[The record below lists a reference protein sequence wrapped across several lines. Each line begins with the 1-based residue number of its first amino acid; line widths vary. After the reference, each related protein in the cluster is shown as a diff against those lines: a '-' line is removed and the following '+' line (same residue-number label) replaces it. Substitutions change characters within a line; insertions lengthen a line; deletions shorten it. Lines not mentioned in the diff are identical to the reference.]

1 MRLGGIIS
9 KSVSQL
15 LKEIEN
21 NLFLNFKEINLHG
34 EISNITESQSGH
46 FYFSLK
52 DEFSQVKCVFF
63 RQYISVDQKEKLKLG
78 KKIEI
83 YGFLSLYKPRGDLQ
97 LQVRKIKSY
106 GLGELYEMYEKTKK
120 KLQDEGL
127 FEKKFKKSIQK
138 YPKSIGIIT
147 SSSGA
152 AVTDILKVLKH
163 KWPSAKVIIYACLV
177 QGDKAS
183 KEIIECVN
191 QANNR
196 NEVNT
201 LIIARGGGSFED
213 LNPFNDENLVRSVFN
228 SKIPI
233 ITGVGHESDTTLVD
247 YVADI
252 HASTPTLAAH
262 FAVPDFAD
270 EVLKIENHKER
281 LKNFVLKKI
290 TLLTNFIDYS
300 KKIILSP
307 RNLINIKVVEVSN
320 AKKILNSLINI
331 RIKEFY
337 SKLIDRRSLEKQ
349 LNDNLISKNKELHLI
364 TEKISNKLINKLSIY
379 TQKMISHRACVN
391 SLNTDRNLSI
401 GYVMVSDEKDK
412 IITDIKK
419 LKHGQDITLNGFKV
433 KKTAKVLS
441 K

>member
-34 EISNITESQSGH
+34 EISNITESQSRH

-97 LQVRKIKSY
+97 VQVRKIKSY

-120 KLQDEGL
+120 KLQEEGL

-183 KEIIECVN
+183 KEIIECIN

-213 LNPFNDENLVRSVFN
+213 LNPFNDEDLVRSVFN
-228 SKIPI
+228 SNIPI

-262 FAVPDFAD
+262 FAVPDLAD
-270 EVLKIENHKER
+270 ELLKIENYKDRFE
-281 LKNFVLKKI
+281 NFISKKI
-290 TLLTNFIDYS
+290 TLLSNFLDYA

-307 RNLINIKVVEVSN
+307 KNLINLKIVEVSN

-331 RIKEFY
+331 KIKEFY
-337 SKLIDRRSLEKQ
+337 SKLIDRKSFEKL

-364 TEKISNKLINKLSIY
+364 TEKISNKISNKLSVY
-379 TQKMISHRACVN
+379 TQKMITYKACINSVN
-391 SLNTDRNLSI
+391 IDRNLSI
-401 GYVMVSDEKDK
+401 GYVMLTNNKEK

-419 LKHGQDITLNGFKV
+419 LKHGQDITLNGYKV

>member
-120 KLQDEGL
+120 KLQEEGL

-183 KEIIECVN
+183 KEIIECIN

-213 LNPFNDENLVRSVFN
+213 LNPFNDEDLVRSVFN
-228 SKIPI
+228 SNIPI

-262 FAVPDFAD
+262 FAVPDLAD
-270 EVLKIENHKER
+270 ELLKIENYKDRFE
-281 LKNFVLKKI
+281 
-290 TLLTNFIDYS
+290 NFIS
-300 KKIILSP
+300 KKNHTFI
-307 RNLINIKVVEVSN
+307 
-320 AKKILNSLINI
+320 
-331 RIKEFY
+331 
-337 SKLIDRRSLEKQ
+337 
-349 LNDNLISKNKELHLI
+349 
-364 TEKISNKLINKLSIY
+364 
-379 TQKMISHRACVN
+379 
-391 SLNTDRNLSI
+391 
-401 GYVMVSDEKDK
+401 
-412 IITDIKK
+412 
-419 LKHGQDITLNGFKV
+419 
-433 KKTAKVLS
+433 
-441 K
+441 

>member
-63 RQYISVDQKEKLKLG
+63 RQYISLDQKEKLKLG

-97 LQVRKIKSY
+97 LQVRKIKPY
-106 GLGELYEMYEKTKK
+106 GLGELYEMYEKIKK
-120 KLQDEGL
+120 KLQEEGL
-127 FEKKFKKSIQK
+127 FEKKFKKLIQK

-152 AVTDILKVLKH
+152 AVNDILKVLRH
-163 KWPSAKVIIYACLV
+163 KWPSVKVIIYACLV

-183 KEIIECVN
+183 KEIIECIS
-191 QANNR
+191 QANCR

-233 ITGVGHESDTTLVD
+233 ITGVGHETDTTLID

-262 FAVPDFAD
+262 FAVPDLAD
-270 EVLKIENHKER
+270 ELIKIENHKDR
-281 LKNFVLKKI
+281 LKNFISKKT
-290 TLLTNFIDYS
+290 TLLSNFLDYS

-307 RNLINIKVVEVSN
+307 KNLINIKVVEVSN

-331 RIKEFY
+331 RVKEFH
-337 SKLIDRRSLEKQ
+337 SKLVDEKFFKKL
-349 LNDNLISKNKELHLI
+349 LNDNLISKNKELNSI
-364 TEKISNKLINKLSIY
+364 IEKISNKMSNKLSIY
-379 TQKMISHRACVN
+379 TQKMSSYRACVN
-391 SLNTDRNLSI
+391 SINADRNLSI
-401 GYVMVSDEKDK
+401 GYVIVTNNKDK

-419 LKHGQDITLNGFKV
+419 LKHGQNITLNGLNV
-433 KKTAKVLS
+433 KKIAKVLP

>member
-183 KEIIECVN
+183 KEIIECIN

-262 FAVPDFAD
+262 FAVPDLAD
-270 EVLKIENHKER
+270 ELLKIENHKER

-320 AKKILNSLINI
+320 AKKILNSLVNI

-337 SKLIDRRSLEKQ
+337 SKLISRRSLEKL
-349 LNDNLISKNKELHLI
+349 LNDNLISKNNELHLI
-364 TEKISNKLINKLSIY
+364 TEKISNKLSNKLSIY

-401 GYVMVSDEKDK
+401 GYVMVTDNKNK

-419 LKHGQDITLNGFKV
+419 LKHGQDITLNGFKA
-433 KKTAKVLS
+433 KKIAKVLS

>member
-9 KSVSQL
+9 KSVTQL

-34 EISNITESQSGH
+34 EISNIIESQSGH

-63 RQYISVDQKEKLKLG
+63 RQYISIDQKEKLKLG

-97 LQVRKIKSY
+97 LQVRRIKAY
-106 GLGELYEMYEKTKK
+106 GLGELYEMYAKTKK
-120 KLQDEGL
+120 KLQEEGL
-127 FEKKFKKSIQK
+127 FEKKFKKLIQK

-152 AVTDILKVLKH
+152 AINDILKVLRH
-163 KWPSAKVIIYACLV
+163 KWPSAKIIIYACLV

-183 KEIIECVN
+183 KEIIECIN
-191 QANNR
+191 QANIR

-201 LIIARGGGSFED
+201 LIIARGGGAFED
-213 LNPFNDENLVRSVFN
+213 LNPFNDENLVRTVFN

-247 YVADI
+247 YVADM

-262 FAVPDFAD
+262 FAVPDLAD
-270 EVLKIENHKER
+270 ELLKIENYKER
-281 LKNFVLKKI
+281 LKNFISKKI
-290 TLLTNFIDYS
+290 TLLFNFLDYS

-307 RNLINIKVVEVSN
+307 RKLINIKIIEVSN
-320 AKKILNSLINI
+320 ANKILNSLINI
-331 RIKEFY
+331 KIKEFY
-337 SKLIDRRSLEKQ
+337 SKLIDRQSFEK
-349 LNDNLISKNKELHLI
+349 LFNDNLISKNKELNLI
-364 TEKISNKLINKLSIY
+364 TEKISNKISNKLSVY
-379 TQKMISHRACVN
+379 SQKMVSHRACVN
-391 SLNTDRNLSI
+391 NLNTDRNLSI
-401 GYVMVSDEKDK
+401 GYVMVTNEKDK

-419 LKHGQDITLNGFKV
+419 LKYGQDITLNGFKV
-433 KKTAKVLS
+433 KKIAKVLS

>member
-34 EISNITESQSGH
+34 EISNIIESQSGH

-63 RQYISVDQKEKLKLG
+63 RQYISIDQKEKLKLG

-97 LQVRKIKSY
+97 LQVRRIKAY
-106 GLGELYEMYEKTKK
+106 GLGELYEMYAKTKK
-120 KLQDEGL
+120 KLQEEGL
-127 FEKKFKKSIQK
+127 FEKKFKKLIQK

-152 AVTDILKVLKH
+152 AVNDILKVLRH

-183 KEIIECVN
+183 KEIIECIN
-191 QANNR
+191 QANIR

-213 LNPFNDENLVRSVFN
+213 LNPFNDENLVRTVFN

-262 FAVPDFAD
+262 FAVPDLAD
-270 EVLKIENHKER
+270 ELLKIENYKER
-281 LKNFVLKKI
+281 LKNLISKKI
-290 TLLTNFIDYS
+290 TLLFNFLDYS

-307 RNLINIKVVEVSN
+307 RNLINIKIIEVSN

-331 RIKEFY
+331 KIREFY
-337 SKLIDRRSLEKQ
+337 SKLIDRQSFEK
-349 LNDNLISKNKELHLI
+349 LFNDNLISKNQELYLI
-364 TEKISNKLINKLSIY
+364 TEKISNKISNKLSIY
-379 TQKMISHRACVN
+379 TQKMITNRACVN
-391 SLNTDRNLSI
+391 NLNTDRNLSI
-401 GYVMVSDEKDK
+401 GYVMVTNEKDK

-419 LKHGQDITLNGFKV
+419 LKLGQNITLNGFKV
-433 KKTAKVLS
+433 KKIAKVLS

>member
-63 RQYISVDQKEKLKLG
+63 RQYISLDQKEKLKLG

-120 KLQDEGL
+120 KLQGEGL
-127 FEKKFKKSIQK
+127 FEQKFKKSIQK

-163 KWPSAKVIIYACLV
+163 KWPSAKVIIYGCLV

-183 KEIIECVN
+183 KEIIECIN
-191 QANNR
+191 EANSR

-213 LNPFNDENLVRSVFN
+213 LNPFNNEDLVRSVFN
-228 SKIPI
+228 SNIPI

-262 FAVPDFAD
+262 FAVPDLAD
-270 EVLKIENHKER
+270 ELLKIENYKDRFE
-281 LKNFVLKKI
+281 NFISKKI
-290 TLLTNFIDYS
+290 TLSSNFLDYA

-307 RNLINIKVVEVSN
+307 KNLINLKIVEVSN

-331 RIKEFY
+331 KIKEFY
-337 SKLIDRRSLEKQ
+337 SKLMDRKSFEKL
-349 LNDNLISKNKELHLI
+349 LNDNLITKNKELHLI
-364 TEKISNKLINKLSIY
+364 TEKISNKINNKLSVY
-379 TQKMISHRACVN
+379 TQKMITYKACISSVN
-391 SLNTDRNLSI
+391 VDRNLSI
-401 GYVMVSDEKDK
+401 GYVMVTNNKEK

-419 LKHGQDITLNGFKV
+419 LKHGQDITLNGYKV
-433 KKTAKVLS
+433 KKIAKVLS

>member
-1 MRLGGIIS
+1 M
-9 KSVSQL
+9 
-15 LKEIEN
+15 
-21 NLFLNFKEINLHG
+21 
-34 EISNITESQSGH
+34 
-46 FYFSLK
+46 
-52 DEFSQVKCVFF
+52 
-63 RQYISVDQKEKLKLG
+63 KLG

-152 AVTDILKVLKH
+152 AMTDILKVLRH

-183 KEIIECVN
+183 KEIIECIN
-191 QANNR
+191 KANNR

-247 YVADI
+247 FVADI

-262 FAVPDFAD
+262 FAVPDLAD
-270 EVLKIENHKER
+270 ELLKIENHKER
-281 LKNFVLKKI
+281 LKNFISKKI
-290 TLLTNFIDYS
+290 TLLSNFIDYS

-320 AKKILNSLINI
+320 VKKILNSLINI

-337 SKLIDRRSLEKQ
+337 SKLIDRQSLEKR
-349 LNDNLISKNKELHLI
+349 LNDNLFSKNKELHLI
-364 TEKISNKLINKLSIY
+364 TEKISNKLSNKLSIY
-379 TQKMISHRACVN
+379 TQKMISYRACVN

-401 GYVMVSDEKDK
+401 GYVMVTDDKDK

-433 KKTAKVLS
+433 RKIAKVLS